1 MLENKT
7 SKLVTEAKELMNLCV
22 KQMGSD
28 DIKSMSVTELDAIQR
43 CLKLV
48 DSACELSIEQA
59 KMMDEI
65 NDKMDK
71 LLRILEKM
79 EEKGSE

>member
-7 SKLVTEAKELMNLCV
+7 SKLVTEAKELLNLCI
-22 KQMGSD
+22 KQMDAD
-28 DIKSMSVTELDAIQR
+28 DIKNMDSASFDAIQR
-43 CLKLV
+43 CLKLM

-71 LLRILEKM
+71 LLYILEKM